1 MGKASS
7 SKKVARAAGLGGSRA
22 YGSRPPWGYYFAVLA
37 LLVLGV
43 IGVYNSREYRD
54 AKITAAGS
62 GQPAVHMSTP
72 WFEGYAIDAC
82 GKLLPPI
89 KTTKDPYG
97 ITTHGD
103 GVIYINPTTKSA
115 AGKNATLGKFASAVG
130 MLLNASELE
139 VPGGR
144 LYQTGDSC
152 EGKPGEVFVET
163 WGSPQ
168 EPVQDGYLQTK
179 KGSTQGR
186 EDTCNPDCESG
197 VRLENDQL
205 VTIAFLPAP
214 PKHGTPDI
222 LQPPASV
229 ISKVTQLV
237 STGGSTTTTA
247 PAVLPST
254 STTTAQS
261 ATTTAKGATTTAVP
275 GAPTSTRATGTTTT
289 STATTTVKP
298 TTTT

>member
-22 YGSRPPWGYYFAVLA
+22 YGTRPPWGYYFAVLA
-37 LLVLGV
+37 LVVLGV
-43 IGVYNSREYRD
+43 VGVYNSREYRD
-54 AKITAAGS
+54 SKINAAGATGHPS
-62 GQPAVHMSTP
+62 VNMATP

-82 GKLLPPI
+82 GKLLAPI
-89 KTTKDPYG
+89 KTDKNPFG

-115 AGKNATLGKFASAVG
+115 AGTNATLGKFASAVG

-144 LYQTGDSC
+144 LYQTGDLC
-152 EGKPGEVFVET
+152 EGKPGAVYVET
-163 WGSPQ
+163 WGSPA
-168 EPVQDGYLQTK
+168 EPVQDGYLQDK

-205 VTIAFLPAP
+205 VTIAFLPVP
-214 PKHGTPDI
+214 PKHGTPSI
-222 LQPPASV
+222 LQPPQSV
-229 ISKVTQLV
+229 ISKVTELV
-237 STGGSTTTTA
+237 STGGVTTTTA
-247 PAVLPST
+247 APVPSTTATTAAKTGTTAKTAKTGTT
-254 STTTAQS
+254 STTTA
-261 ATTTAKGATTTAVP
+261 ATTTSAVTTTTAATTT
-275 GAPTSTRATGTTTT
+275 TRG
-289 STATTTVKP
+289 
-298 TTTT
+298 